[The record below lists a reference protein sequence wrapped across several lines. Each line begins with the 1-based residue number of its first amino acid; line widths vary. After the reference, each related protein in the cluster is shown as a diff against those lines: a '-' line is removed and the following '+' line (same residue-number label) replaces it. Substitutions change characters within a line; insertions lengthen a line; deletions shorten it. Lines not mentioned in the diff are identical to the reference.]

1 MKPNEIQIEPGPP
14 NHIERHPRPKLR
26 DQLITAARL
35 FVIAAALFFAL
46 WLVDGMVSS

>member
-1 MKPNEIQIEPGPP
+1 MKPNDLQIEPVP

-35 FVIAAALFFAL
+35 FVLAAALFFAL
-46 WLVDGMVSS
+46 WLVDGMVSG